1 MQIAPNHRFR
11 SLDAL
16 RGLAAL
22 TVVVLHLI
30 MSLPD
35 GIRGQL
41 SFIELP
47 FEMGGRFAVMLFFVL
62 SGFVLS
68 LPYFAEKNL
77 AYGPYLVRRFSR
89 LYPPFAFAVVVSA
102 LLCWLLGGPVLPVAS
117 SWLNNPWSQ
126 SPTASIVM
134 SHLLMAGIGVRQSI
148 SLDGPIWSLI
158 IEMRVS
164 LIFPLLVLYIRRFG
178 LVGVAMALVFS
189 FVCAK
194 SQTAPGENAAGLV
207 GDSLVGTLLLTGRYI
222 VMFLLGVM
230 LAARL
235 DRTRETFLQA
245 PPMLHAM
252 IFGGMVCI
260 WLVVAYTKATE
271 SHRGFVDV
279 FSGVFTLYLIISCIA
294 FPKVSAMLSG
304 RVCLWLGDISY
315 SLYLIHLPV
324 LMSMFYL
331 LYGHVSLIWIIALSF
346 PAMLIAGHL
355 MHYWIERPSMNFG
368 RKLARLRSASRISGE
383 AAHQSVAVSIPQGSG
398 ADHKTN

>member
-1 MQIAPNHRFR
+1 MQIAPSHRFR
-11 SLDAL
+11 SLDAF

-22 TVVVLHLI
+22 IVVVHHVIL
-30 MSLPD
+30 SLPD

-47 FEMGGRFAVMLFFVL
+47 FGMGGRFAVMLFFVL

-68 LPYFAEKNL
+68 LPYFAGKNL

-89 LYPPFAFAVVVSA
+89 LYPPFAFAVLISA
-102 LLCWLLGGPVLPVAS
+102 LLCWLLGGAVVPIAS
-117 SWLNNPWSQ
+117 SWLNDPWSKT
-126 SPTASIVM
+126 PTVGVVV
-134 SHLLMAGIGVRQSI
+134 SHLLMEGIGVRQSI
-148 SLDGPIWSLI
+148 SLDGPIWSII

-164 LIFPLLVLYIRRFG
+164 LIFPLLVLYVRRFG
-178 LVGVAMALVFS
+178 LAGVAVALVFA

-194 SQTAPGENAAGLV
+194 AQTALGENTAGLV
-207 GDSLVGTLLLTGRYI
+207 GESLAGTLLLTGRYI

-235 DRTRETFLQA
+235 DRIKERFLQA

-252 IFGGMVCI
+252 IFGGMVFI
-260 WLVVAYTKATE
+260 WMVLTYTQAMAP
-271 SHRGFVDV
+271 HRGYVDV
-279 FSGVFTLYLIISCIA
+279 FSGVFTLYLITSCVA

-324 LMSMFYL
+324 LMSMFFL

-355 MHYWIERPSMNFG
+355 MHYWIERPSMNLG
-368 RKLARLRSASRISGE
+368 RMLAQRR
-383 AAHQSVAVSIPQGSG
+383 P
-398 ADHKTN
+398 

>member
-1 MQIAPNHRFR
+1 MQTAPSHRFR
-11 SLDAL
+11 SLDAF
-16 RGLAAL
+16 RGIAAL
-22 TVVVLHLI
+22 IVVAHHVML
-30 MSLPD
+30 SLPD
-35 GIRGQL
+35 GIRGRL
-41 SFIELP
+41 DFIESPLG
-47 FEMGGRFAVMLFFVL
+47 MGGRFAVMLFFVL

-68 LPYFAEKNL
+68 LPYFAGNNL
-77 AYGPYLVRRFSR
+77 AYGPYLVRRLSR
-89 LYPPFAFAVVVSA
+89 LYPPFAFAVLISA
-102 LLCWLLGGPVLPVAS
+102 LLCWLLGGPILPIAS
-117 SWLNNPWSQ
+117 SWLNDPWSK
-126 SPTASIVM
+126 PLTAGVVM
-134 SHLLMAGIGVRQSI
+134 SHLLMVGIGVRQSI
-148 SLDGPIWSLI
+148 SLDGPIWSII

-178 LVGVAMALVFS
+178 LAGVAFALAVA

-194 SQTAPGENAAGLV
+194 SQTALGENTAGLV
-207 GDSLVGTLLLTGRYI
+207 GESPAGTLLLTGRYI

-235 DRTRETFLQA
+235 DRIRETFLKV

-260 WLVVAYTKATE
+260 WIAAAYTKAME
-271 SHRGFVDV
+271 PHRGYLDV
-279 FSGVFTLYLIISCIA
+279 FSGVFTLYLISSCVA

-355 MHYWIERPSMNFG
+355 MHHWIERPSMNLG
-368 RKLARLRSASRISGE
+368 RRLARGR
-383 AAHQSVAVSIPQGSG
+383 P
-398 ADHKTN
+398 

>member
-1 MQIAPNHRFR
+1 MQIAPTHRFR
-11 SLDAL
+11 SLDAF

-22 TVVVLHLI
+22 VVVVHHAIL
-30 MSLPD
+30 SLPD
-35 GIRGQL
+35 GLRSQL
-41 SFIELP
+41 SSIELP
-47 FEMGGRFAVMLFFVL
+47 FAMGGRFAVMLFFVL

-68 LPYFAEKNL
+68 LPYFAGKNL
-77 AYGPYLVRRFSR
+77 PYGAYLVRRFSR
-89 LYPPFAFAVVVSA
+89 LYPPFAFAVLISA
-102 LLCWLLGGPVLPVAS
+102 LLCWLLGGPVIPIAS
-117 SWLNNPWSQ
+117 SWLNDPWSKP
-126 SPTASIVM
+126 PTAGIVI
-134 SHLLMAGIGVRQSI
+134 SHLLMTGIGARQSI

-178 LVGVAMALVFS
+178 LAGVAVALVFA

-194 SQTAPGENAAGLV
+194 SQTALGENTAGLV
-207 GDSLVGTLLLTGRYI
+207 GDSLAGTLLLTGRYI

-235 DRTRETFLQA
+235 DRVRKMFLRA

-260 WLVVAYTKATE
+260 WMVLAYTKAME
-271 SHRGFVDV
+271 PHRGYVDV
-279 FSGVFTLYLIISCIA
+279 FSGVFTLYLIVSCVA

-331 LYGHVSLIWIIALSF
+331 LYGHVSLIWIVALSF

-355 MHYWIERPSMNFG
+355 MHYAIERPSMNLG
-368 RKLARLRSASRISGE
+368 RKLARR
-383 AAHQSVAVSIPQGSG
+383 
-398 ADHKTN
+398 

>member
-11 SLDAL
+11 SLDSF
-16 RGLAAL
+16 RGIAAL
-22 TVVVLHLI
+22 IVVVHHVML
-30 MSLPD
+30 SLPD

-41 SFIELP
+41 GTIESL
-47 FEMGGRFAVMLFFVL
+47 FGMGGRFAVMLFFVL

-68 LPYFAEKNL
+68 LPYFAGTNL
-77 AYGPYLVRRFSR
+77 AYGPYLARRFCR
-89 LYPPFAFAVVVSA
+89 LYPPFAFAVLISA
-102 LLCWLLGGPVLPVAS
+102 LLCWLLGGPELPIAS
-117 SWLNNPWSQ
+117 SWLNDPWSR
-126 SPTASIVM
+126 PLTAGVVI

-148 SLDGPIWSLI
+148 SLDGPIWSII

-164 LIFPLLVLYIRRFG
+164 LIFPLLVLYIRRLG
-178 LVGVAMALVFS
+178 LAGVAFALAVA

-194 SQTAPGENAAGLV
+194 SQTALGENTTGLV
-207 GDSLVGTLLLTGRYI
+207 GESLAGTLLLTGRYS
-222 VMFLLGVM
+222 VMFLLGVV

-235 DRTRETFLQA
+235 DRVREKFLRA
-245 PPMLHAM
+245 PPMLHAI

-260 WLVVAYTKATE
+260 WAVAAYTKAME
-271 SHRGFVDV
+271 PHRGYLDI
-279 FSGVFTLYLIISCIA
+279 FSGIFTLYLIISCVA

-331 LYGHVSLIWIIALSF
+331 LYGHVSLIWIVALSF

-355 MHYWIERPSMNFG
+355 MHYWIERPSMNLG
-368 RKLARLRSASRISGE
+368 RKLAQWR
-383 AAHQSVAVSIPQGSG
+383 P
-398 ADHKTN
+398 

>member
-1 MQIAPNHRFR
+1 MQAAPTHRFR
-11 SLDAL
+11 SLDSF

-22 TVVVLHLI
+22 VVVVHHVIL
-30 MSLPD
+30 SLPD

-41 SFIELP
+41 DFIEFPLG
-47 FEMGGRFAVMLFFVL
+47 MAGRFAVMLFFAL

-68 LPYFAEKNL
+68 LPYFAGTNL

-89 LYPPFAFAVVVSA
+89 LYPPFAFAVLISA
-102 LLCWLLGGPVLPVAS
+102 FLCWLLGGPVLPIAS
-117 SWLNNPWSQ
+117 SWLNDPWSKP
-126 SPTASIVM
+126 PTTGVVL
-134 SHLLMAGIGVRQSI
+134 SHLLMVGIGIRQSI

-178 LVGVAMALVFS
+178 LAGLAVALVVA

-194 SQTAPGENAAGLV
+194 GQVALGENTAGLV
-207 GDSLVGTLLLTGRYI
+207 GESLAGTLLLTGRYT

-235 DRTRETFLQA
+235 DRIREAFLQI
-245 PPMLHAM
+245 PPMFLAM
-252 IFGGMVCI
+252 IFCAMVCI
-260 WLVVAYTKATE
+260 WMVVAYTRVME
-271 SHRGFVDV
+271 PHRGFLDV
-279 FSGVFTLYLIISCIA
+279 FSGIFTLYMIISCVA

-355 MHYWIERPSMNFG
+355 AHCWIELPSMNLG
-368 RKLARLRSASRISGE
+368 RKLAQRR
-383 AAHQSVAVSIPQGSG
+383 P
-398 ADHKTN
+398 

>member
-1 MQIAPNHRFR
+1 MQTAPNHRFR
-11 SLDAL
+11 SLDAF

-22 TVVVLHLI
+22 VVVVHHVI
-30 MSLPD
+30 YSLPD

-41 SFIELP
+41 SFLELP
-47 FEMGGRFAVMLFFVL
+47 FAMGGRFAVMLFFVL

-68 LPYFAEKNL
+68 LPYFAGKNL
-77 AYGPYLVRRFSR
+77 AYGPYLVRRLSR
-89 LYPPFAFAVVVSA
+89 LYPPFAFAVLISA
-102 LLCWLLGGPVLPVAS
+102 LLCWLLGGPELPIAS
-117 SWLNNPWSQ
+117 SWLNDAWSE
-126 SPTASIVM
+126 PLTAGIVM
-134 SHLLMAGIGVRQSI
+134 SHLLMAGIGARQSI

-178 LVGVAMALVFS
+178 LAGVAMALVFA

-194 SQTAPGENAAGLV
+194 SQTALGEDTVGLV
-207 GDSLVGTLLLTGRYI
+207 GESLVGTLLLTGRYI

-235 DRTRETFLQA
+235 DQIKVTFLHAA
-245 PPMLHAM
+245 PILHAI

-260 WLVVAYTKATE
+260 WIVAAYTKMVE
-271 SHRGFVDV
+271 SHRGYVDV
-279 FSGVFTLYLIISCIA
+279 FSGVFTLYLITSCIA

-304 RVCLWLGDISY
+304 RLCLWLGDISY

-355 MHYWIERPSMNFG
+355 MHYWIERPSMNLG
-368 RKLARLRSASRISGE
+368 RKLARRQA
-383 AAHQSVAVSIPQGSG
+383 
-398 ADHKTN
+398 

>member
-1 MQIAPNHRFR
+1 MQIAPSHRFR
-11 SLDAL
+11 SLDAF

-22 TVVVLHLI
+22 IVVVHHVMLAVPEGL
-30 MSLPD
+30 
-35 GIRGQL
+35 RGPL
-41 SFIELP
+41 GFMESPLG
-47 FEMGGRFAVMLFFVL
+47 MGGRFAVMLFFVL

-68 LPYFAEKNL
+68 LPYFAGKNL
-77 AYGPYLVRRFSR
+77 PYGPYLVRRFSR
-89 LYPPFAFAVVVSA
+89 LYPPFAFAVLISA
-102 LLCWLLGGPVLPVAS
+102 LLCRLLGGPVLPIAS
-117 SWLNNPWSQ
+117 SWLNDPWSK
-126 SPTASIVM
+126 PLTAGVVM
-134 SHLLMAGIGVRQSI
+134 SHLLMTGIGVRQSI

-178 LVGVAMALVFS
+178 LAGVAVALAVA

-194 SQTAPGENAAGLV
+194 SQAGLGENTAGLV
-207 GDSLVGTLLLTGRYI
+207 GESLAGTLLLTGRYI

-235 DRTRETFLQA
+235 DRIRQAFLQV

-260 WLVVAYTKATE
+260 WIAAAYTNVME
-271 SHRGFVDV
+271 PHRGFLDV
-279 FSGVFTLYLIISCIA
+279 FSGIFTLYLIISCIA
-294 FPKVSAMLSG
+294 YPKVSAMLSG
-304 RVCLWLGDISY
+304 RLCLWLGDISY

-331 LYGHVSLIWIIALSF
+331 LYGHLSLIWIIALSF

-355 MHYWIERPSMNFG
+355 MHYWIERPSMNLG
-368 RKLARLRSASRISGE
+368 RKLAQAGSSTNSA
-383 AAHQSVAVSIPQGSG
+383 PP
-398 ADHKTN
+398 K